1 MTPAVMAAPV
11 PALASGALTAA
22 GARGETNPI
31 AITMFLAI
39 VALTLLITWWAAKRT
54 RSASDFYAAGNRIT
68 GWQNGMAIAGDFM
81 SAASFLGISAAIY
94 MRGYDGLLFLIGSV
108 MGWPVILFLIAER
121 LRNLGTYTFADVCA
135 QRLKRAP
142 IRTMSACGTLAVVA
156 LYMIAQMVGAGALIE
171 ILFGLDYTYAVIMV
185 GVLMTVYVSFGGMIA
200 TTWVQITKAILL
212 FIGGVV
218 LAGLVMAHVGFN
230 FETLFSRAA
239 ANYPGGASVMSP
251 GGMMKDPISAI
262 SMGLAFL
269 FGPAG
274 LPHILIRFFTVPDA
288 RAARKSVL
296 YATGIISIF
305 QIAILIL
312 GFGALALIA
321 ADPAYL
327 TGSGQLI
334 GGQNMASVHLAH
346 AVGGNLFLGFIS
358 AVAFATILAVVAG
371 LTLSAA
377 STVAHDLYA
386 NVFRHGTASE
396 HQIMRVA
403 KITPLVI
410 GIIAIMLGIL
420 FKGQNVAFMA
430 VLAFSVAASIN
441 FPILF
446 LAMYWRGLTTRG
458 AVIGGFMGLATA
470 TVLVV
475 LSKVVWVDVIGFGQ
489 AIFPYTYPTLF
500 SMLAAFSC
508 AWFFSVTDRSER
520 AVKDRA
526 GFDVQYIRSQIGDI
540 TR

>member
-1 MTPAVMAAPV
+1 MALAVMAAPV
-11 PALASGALTAA
+11 PALASGAITAG

-108 MGWPVILFLIAER
+108 MVWPVILFLIAER

-142 IRTMSACGTLAVVA
+142 MRTMSACGTLAVVA

-171 ILFGLDYTYAVIMV
+171 ILFGLDYSYAVIMV

-218 LAGLVMAHVGFN
+218 LAGLVMVHVGFS
-230 FETLFSRAA
+230 FETLFSHAA
-239 ANYPGGASVMSP
+239 ANYPGGTSVMVP

-327 TGSGQLI
+327 TASGQLI

-396 HQIMRVA
+396 RQIMRVA

-410 GIIAIMLGIL
+410 GIIAILLGIL

-458 AVIGGFMGLATA
+458 AVIGGFAGLATA
-470 TVLVV
+470 AVLVV
-475 LSKVVWVDVIGFGQ
+475 LSKVVWVDVIGFSQ
-489 AIFPYTYPTLF
+489 AIFPYSYPTLF

-508 AWFFSVTDRSER
+508 AWLFSVTDRSER
-520 AVKDRA
+520 AAKDRA